1 MVTYFKNAYDK
12 HAHFGSARLPTS
24 RGCESANRADEQAN
38 NVSDEQREELLQLM
52 SQLLS
57 NQKEMTEAA
66 TADKEHL
73 QAMSDSNN
81 ELLDIIKKLTKQNEK
96 STEQNSSLVEALAK
110 AKAIRGG
117 GGGRGGGGVG
127 RTTNNNH
134 DGSAQK
140 PKCAICG
147 KVHKTENY
155 FELGKNK
162 SLRQENWKSI
172 FE

>member
-1 MVTYFKNAYDK
+1 M
-12 HAHFGSARLPTS
+12 L
-24 RGCESANRADEQAN
+24 
-38 NVSDEQREELLQLM
+38 
-52 SQLLS
+52 QLLS
-57 NQKEMTEAA
+57 NQKEVAEAA

-96 STEQNSSLVEALAK
+96 FTEQNSSLVEALAR

-117 GGGRGGGGVG
+117 GGGG
-127 RTTNNNH
+127 RTTNNNQ
-134 DGSAQK
+134 DGSAKK

-147 KVHKTENY
+147 KVHKTENC
-155 FELGKNK
+155 FELEKNK
-162 SLRQENWKSI
+162 GQRSENWKSV

>member
-12 HAHFGSARLPTS
+12 HARFGSARLPTS
-24 RGCESANRADEQAN
+24 QGYESANRSDEQAN
-38 NVSDEQREELLQLM
+38 NVSDQQREELLQLM
-52 SQLLS
+52 LQLLS
-57 NQKEMTEAA
+57 NQKEVAEAA

-96 STEQNSSLVEALAK
+96 FTEQNSSLVEALAR

-117 GGGRGGGGVG
+117 GGGG
-127 RTTNNNH
+127 RTTNNNQ
-134 DGSAQK
+134 DGGAQK

-147 KVHKTENY
+147 KVHKTENC
-155 FELGKNK
+155 FELEKNK
-162 SLRQENWKSI
+162 SLRKKIWKSI